1 MSRRALGV
9 GVLQSVGTI
18 PPKGSSGTRWLF
30 KTKTPG
36 VQKVLVKDMGG
47 GQYKV
52 LVKAKKWFSPA
63 AANGTAATTQLTLT
77 VGTQCVTRAATSK
90 ID

>member
-1 MSRRALGV
+1 MGA
-9 GVLQSVGTI
+9 I
-18 PPKGSSGTRWLF
+18 PPKGSSGTRWQF

-36 VQKVLVKDMGG
+36 VQKVMVKDVGG

-52 LVKAKKWFSPA
+52 LVKAKKWFSSA
-63 AANGTAATTQLTLT
+63 AANGTAATTRLTLT
-77 VGTQCVTRAATSK
+77 VGTQCFTRVATSK